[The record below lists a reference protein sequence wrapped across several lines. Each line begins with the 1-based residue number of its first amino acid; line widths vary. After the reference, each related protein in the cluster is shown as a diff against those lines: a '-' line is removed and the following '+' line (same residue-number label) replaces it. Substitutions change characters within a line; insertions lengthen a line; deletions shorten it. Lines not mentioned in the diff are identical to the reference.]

1 MSSQTRS
8 SAPATGASTRAI
20 HASVDRSS
28 PFGSVTTPIYQTTT
42 YIQSEIGQELKYT
55 YSRGDNPTVAALER
69 ALAEFEGLR
78 HAVAFSTGMS
88 AISTLLLATLRAGD
102 HVICGDVVYGGTY
115 RLLDQILSPFGVT
128 ASFVDASNAH
138 DLAETLRPETRLVL
152 VETPANPT
160 MKVCDIRAI
169 ADRLVDRDALLV
181 VDNTFLTAALQ
192 DAAALGADVVVH
204 STTKYIEGHNGTVG
218 GAVLCNDP
226 QLADRIRFVR
236 KSLGTIQSPQ
246 NAWLTIR
253 GLKTLPLRL
262 ERHSHNAMTVANYLE
277 KHPRVKSVAYPLLS
291 SAPGYAVALR
301 QQTGGGG
308 MLAFELVDGFEG
320 ALAFCRNLKRLILAE
335 NLGAVETI
343 VTHPASMTHADIDRG
358 ERLRFGIT
366 DGLIRVSVGLEDA
379 DDILDDLAQALGEKE
394 ALLAPEEVAAQ

>member
-28 PFGSVTTPIYQTTT
+28 PFGAVTTPIYQTTT

-55 YSRGDNPTVAALER
+55 YSRGDNPTVAALEK
-69 ALAEFEGLR
+69 ALAEFEGLQY
-78 HAVAFSTGMS
+78 AAAFSTGMS

-115 RLLDQILSPFGVT
+115 RLLDQILSAFGVT
-128 ASFVDASNAH
+128 ASFVDASNAR
-138 DLAETLRPETRLVL
+138 DVTDALRPETRLVL

-169 ADRLVDRDALLV
+169 AERLVDHGALLV

-226 QLADRIRFVR
+226 QLADRLRFVR

-246 NAWLTIR
+246 HAWLTIR

-262 ERHSHNAMTVANYLE
+262 ERHSRNALTVADYLE
-277 KHPRVKSVAYPLLS
+277 NHPRVKSVAYPLLPS
-291 SAPGYAVALR
+291 SPGYAVAVR

-320 ALAFCRNLKRLILAE
+320 ALDFCRNLKRLILAE

-343 VTHPASMTHADIDRG
+343 VTHPASMTHADIDRE

-366 DGLIRVSVGLEDA
+366 DGLIRVSVGLEDV
-379 DDILDDLAQALGEKE
+379 DDIIDDLAQALGKE
-394 ALLAPEEVAAQ
+394 EAVPAHREVAAQ